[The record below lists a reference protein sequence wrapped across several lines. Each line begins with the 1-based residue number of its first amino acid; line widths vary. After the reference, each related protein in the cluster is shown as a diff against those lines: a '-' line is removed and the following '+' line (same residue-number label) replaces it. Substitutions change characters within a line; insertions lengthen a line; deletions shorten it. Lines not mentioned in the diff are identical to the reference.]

1 MAKADDIYDA
11 VVVGGGIV
19 GLAAALA
26 LNATGQRVAVVER
39 APPARLTGR
48 LGFDIRTV
56 ALTPK
61 SVDFLA
67 IVAADDAA
75 VSAHRRAPIRAMH
88 VWEQDGGASL
98 TFAEP
103 SPLAWVAENSAITT
117 SLWQAAADR
126 VDLFAPATVVD
137 LDQAPHVARL
147 TLAHG
152 SGAPTS
158 TIAGRLVVAADG
170 ENSRIRALS
179 AIAVRG
185 EPPPARGPQRA
196 LATIARTRRAHGD
209 TAWQRFGPTG
219 PVALLPLTDERTV
232 AVIWST
238 SETVNG
244 HLQGLDD
251 GAFATALAAETE
263 AVTGGFDAVDRRISF
278 PLRQSLAADLN
289 PARRILLVGDAARTL
304 HPLAGQGVNV
314 GLEDVRAL
322 VAEAQ
327 SGDDDLGAR
336 GRWRDFA
343 RHRRRRSKAMI
354 GLMRALLAAYCG
366 VHAGDPWMRLARN
379 MVVRGIDATPAIKAQ
394 LIREAMGL
402 GPLSAATDVG
412 DGALAA

>member
-1 MAKADDIYDA
+1 MAKADHIYDA

-19 GLAAALA
+19 GLATALA
-26 LNATGQRVAVVER
+26 LNTMGRRVAVVER

-61 SVDFLA
+61 AVDFLTD
-67 IVAADDAA
+67 VADDHSA
-75 VSAHRRAPIRAMH
+75 VFADGRAPIRAMH

-98 TFAEP
+98 TFAQP

-126 VDLFAPATVVD
+126 VDLFAPANVVD

-152 SGAPTS
+152 SDAPTS

-170 ENSRIRALS
+170 EHSKVRALS
-179 AIAVRG
+179 ATAVRR
-185 EPPPARGPQRA
+185 ESPPARGAQRA
-196 LATIARTRRAHGD
+196 LATIARTRRDHGG

-238 SETVNG
+238 SETVNA

-251 GAFATALAAETE
+251 DAFAAALAAETE

-289 PARRILLVGDAARTL
+289 PSRRILLVGDAARTL

-314 GLEDVRAL
+314 GLEDVRTLA
-322 VAEAQ
+322 AEAQ
-327 SGDDDLGAR
+327 SGGDLGAP

-343 RHRRRRSKAMI
+343 RRRRLRSKAMI
-354 GLMRALLAAYCG
+354 ALMRALLAAYCG
-366 VHAGDPWMRLARN
+366 AHAGDPWMRLARN

-394 LIREAMGL
+394 FIREAMGL
-402 GPLSAATDVG
+402 GPLSAATDAG

>member
-1 MAKADDIYDA
+1 MAKADHIYDA

-19 GLAAALA
+19 GLATALA
-26 LNATGQRVAVVER
+26 LNAMGRRVAVVER

-48 LGFDIRTV
+48 LGFDIRTA

-61 SVDFLA
+61 AVDFLTD
-67 IVAADDAA
+67 VAGDHSA
-75 VSAHRRAPIRAMH
+75 VFTDGRAPIRAMH

-103 SPLAWVAENSAITT
+103 WPLAWVAENSAITT

-126 VDLFAPATVVD
+126 FDLFAPATVVD
-137 LDQAPHVARL
+137 LDQASDVARL
-147 TLAHG
+147 TLEHAA
-152 SGAPTS
+152 GAPTS

-170 ENSRIRALS
+170 ENSRVRALS
-179 AIAVRG
+179 AIAVRR

-196 LATIARTRRAHGD
+196 LATIARTRRNHGN

-219 PVALLPLTDERTV
+219 PVALLPLTEERTV

-244 HLQGLDD
+244 YLQGLDD
-251 GAFATALAAETE
+251 GAFGAALAAETE

-278 PLRQSLAADLN
+278 PLRQTWAADLN

-327 SGDDDLGAR
+327 SGADLGAR

-343 RHRRRRSKAMI
+343 RRRRLRSKAMI
-354 GLMRALLAAYCG
+354 ALMRALLAAYCG
-366 VHAGDPWMRLARN
+366 AHAGDPWMRLARN
-379 MVVRGIDATPAIKAQ
+379 MVIRGIDATPAIKAQ

-402 GPLSAATDVG
+402 GPLSAATVAG